1 MRPARPTSATASGRR
16 SAQPDQQQREQAS
29 GSVKKSVRVASVI
42 FVHPSLPVRNVRE
55 LIAVAR
61 ACPGEVKYASAG
73 GAALHAAAPT
83 LE

>member
-1 MRPARPTSATASGRR
+1 
-16 SAQPDQQQREQAS
+16 
-29 GSVKKSVRVASVI
+29 VI

-73 GAALHAAAPT
+73 AEVIASTPEAFRATIADETALWAKVICEMGIRA
-83 LE
+83 E